1 MHRSKRAAAGAA
13 SGRPQKRARPS
24 SLASL
29 PPPRRADAARH
40 SVVEH
45 VNACVDLIAADF
57 GGLSDF
63 SGVVGLKR
71 GINFWRV
78 HGAQAG
84 ASSPAAAVGSFSA
97 RNSSDLQSGA
107 NSSSSSAAAAA
118 AAESSSQVSAL
129 VEIGLGSR
137 VRPDDAGGVEK
148 KKDNPTFSLQFDIM
162 AVVHKRNATE
172 LLEELKSVSLK
183 DAVRLTA
190 CARGGAH
197 SWLTV
202 HPLEEALQLSN
213 GEMVSATRH
222 MFGLSP
228 ISESTPWYCRC
239 GELVEAGHF
248 HSCNRVHGPATN
260 TRHETVVA
268 ELATFALS
276 HLQMHVERAPSIAT
290 ADGCL
295 IEGARHVVP
304 DVVFR
309 GVGVAFAIDV
319 SFVYSESDGRVRR
332 PLMSE
337 ESDLSKFVLSAM
349 GERARTK
356 VKKYEASCEEQDL
369 RFTAFVADSHGAL
382 DASAKRVISVLVSY
396 GAAELGCSRLDLDLY
411 LRRRVAIA
419 IQRGNA
425 RLDQHAMRLS
435 RGGYGRAIALGYA
448 QPRPGEVGGAADQ

>member
-1 MHRSKRAAAGAA
+1 M
-13 SGRPQKRARPS
+13 
-24 SLASL
+24 
-29 PPPRRADAARH
+29 
-40 SVVEH
+40 
-45 VNACVDLIAADF
+45 DLM
-57 GGLSDF
+57 
-63 SGVVGLKR
+63 
-71 GINFWRV
+71 
-78 HGAQAG
+78 Q
-84 ASSPAAAVGSFSA
+84 
-97 RNSSDLQSGA
+97 
-107 NSSSSSAAAAA
+107 
-118 AAESSSQVSAL
+118 
-129 VEIGLGSR
+129 
-137 VRPDDAGGVEK
+137 
-148 KKDNPTFSLQFDIM
+148 
-162 AVVHKRNATE
+162 
-172 LLEELKSVSLK
+172 ELKSVSLK

-190 CARGGAH
+190 CARNGAH

-228 ISESTPWYCRC
+228 IPESSSWYCRC
-239 GELVEAGHF
+239 GAMVEAGHF
-248 HSCNRVHGPATN
+248 HACNRVHGPATN

-309 GVGVAFAIDV
+309 GVGLSFAIDV

-332 PLMSE
+332 ALLSE
-337 ESDLSKFVLSAM
+337 ETDLKKFVSMAM
-349 GERARTK
+349 GERSREK
-356 VKKYEASCEEQDL
+356 VKKYEASCNEQDL
-369 RFTAFVADSHGAL
+369 RFTPFIADSHGAL
-382 DASAKRVISVLVSY
+382 DASAKRVIDLLVSY
-396 GAAELGCSRLDLDLY
+396 GAAELGRARIDMDLY

-425 RLDQHAMRLS
+425 RLDRHALRLT

-448 QPRPGEVGGAADQ
+448 QPRPGDVGGAVDQ